1 MVAWSHEGRDSVIL
15 VVGSAGVEGGVCG
28 SSNGIMMGL

>member
-1 MVAWSHEGRDSVIL
+1 MVAWSHEGRDSGIL
-15 VVGSAGVEGGVCG
+15 VGGSAGVEGSVCG